1 VILLEKAKSL
11 LQRIRR
17 RSISVSKHKTDY
29 EVPVQ
34 GANGRISGEPASLSH
49 LGDGTSVT
57 STANTTNLAYSQSPM
72 SKDVQPLD
80 FEAELSAEDHFLSN
94 KGMRARGTFQKV
106 DIVRWDHEEEDW
118 SLGKL

>member
-1 VILLEKAKSL
+1 
-11 LQRIRR
+11 
-17 RSISVSKHKTDY
+17 
-29 EVPVQ
+29 
-34 GANGRISGEPASLSH
+34 
-49 LGDGTSVT
+49 
-57 STANTTNLAYSQSPM
+57 M